1 MRRAMFVLGLLVAIL
16 TVSGLSLA
24 QEAEIA
30 HVRFVHAGA
39 ELNTATLFINDQI
52 TEVQNV
58 PYRTVS
64 DWYSLRADNVYNFS
78 VGLGGGDANFQVNK
92 RLIAGEWITLQL
104 NPAAGTGR
112 PTLTATNTP
121 ARVRVAHL
129 AQGTGA
135 VDVFINEELTDIT
148 ALSFGSITPLIELPV
163 GVTQL
168 SVGATGDSPSLN
180 VSANLRAGTEN
191 TIVAVGSPDGNRVQ
205 LRVISE
211 DYGVLDA
218 NFARVTVLHA
228 IPGLLPVN
236 VVVNE
241 GTFIQN
247 LAFPGTLGNND
258 GVDAFETP
266 AGTYDLQVVSTVD
279 PSVEYFDV
287 PDVLLAGNRA
297 YFIAAYGIP
306 GNAQLLVTNVDA
318 ADLP

>member
-1 MRRAMFVLGLLVAIL
+1 MLVLGLLIAIL
-16 TVSGLSLA
+16 AVSGLSLA
-24 QEAEIA
+24 QDTEIA
-30 HVRFVHAGA
+30 HIRFVHAGA
-39 ELNTATLFINDQI
+39 ELNTASLFINDQI

-64 DWYSLRADNVYNFS
+64 DWYALRAGNVYNFA
-78 VGLGGGDANFQVNK
+78 VGLGGGDTNYQVNK

-104 NPAAGTGR
+104 NPAEGTGR

-121 ARVRVAHL
+121 ALVRVAHL

-135 VDVFINEELTDIT
+135 VDVFVNEALTDIT
-148 ALSFGSITPLIELPV
+148 ALGFGSITPFIELPV
-163 GVTQL
+163 GVTQFG
-168 SVGATGDSPSLN
+168 VGETGDSPSLN

-191 TIVAVGSPDGNRVQ
+191 TIIAVGSPDASRVQ

-211 DYGVLDA
+211 DYGVLDP
-218 NFARVTVLHA
+218 NFARVTVMHA

-236 VVVNE
+236 VVVNG

-247 LAFPGTLGNND
+247 LAFPGALGNND
-258 GVDAFETP
+258 GVDTFEAA

-287 PDVLLAGNRA
+287 SGFPLVGNRA